1 MNRLPSRG
9 RRRQVVLET
18 IKCETEEQLRLVCLS
33 VVEELSESVMDF
45 IGEVRGYTLEHQQML
60 ETPAPAII

>member
-1 MNRLPSRG
+1 
-9 RRRQVVLET
+9 VLET